1 MKYMNQYN
9 KEHLYKRD
17 ILLYHII
24 GTLGYILL
32 IAEDDTCSLLRM
44 KILPLIAEE
53 EDTAAHC

>member
-32 IAEDDTCSLLRM
+32 IAEDDTCSLLR
-44 KILPLIAEE
+44 KIQV
-53 EDTAAHC
+53 AH